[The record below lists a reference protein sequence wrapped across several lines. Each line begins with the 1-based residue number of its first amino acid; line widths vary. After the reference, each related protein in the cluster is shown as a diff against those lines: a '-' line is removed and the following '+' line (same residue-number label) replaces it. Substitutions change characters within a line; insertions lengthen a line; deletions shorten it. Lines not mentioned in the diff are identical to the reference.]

1 MSDTIVAMD
10 PRLFALCRA
19 RGCFLRRDAL
29 ELGYGDGEI
38 ARLVRDGLW
47 VRLGHGAY
55 TLAAFWHDAGST
67 ARHLMVS
74 RAAQRTAQTGA
85 ILSHTSSLCA
95 LGVDFW
101 GLPLD
106 DVHLTR
112 RDGRVGRRGAGVV
125 QHCGT
130 VVAGDVIDDGGFAH
144 MSPTRTALEIT
155 MMTDVERGLVVV
167 NSFLHAGMTTV
178 DELRSRYAAME
189 QWPHSLQTDLV
200 LRLCDPRPESVAETR
215 CDVLF
220 FRQGLPR
227 PVPQFEV
234 RDGSG
239 RLIGRLDFAWPPLG
253 VWLEFD
259 GRVKYDQLRRSG
271 ETEVDVLMREKRRE
285 ELIREVTGWECI
297 RITWADLAHPERV
310 AARIR
315 AAFARSARR
324 QG

>member
-1 MSDTIVAMD
+1 MDD
-10 PRLFALCRA
+10 PRLVALCLG
-19 RGCFLRRDAL
+19 RGCFLRREAL
-29 ELGYGDGEI
+29 ELGYRDGEI
-38 ARLVRDGLW
+38 ARLVRDRVW
-47 VRLGHGAY
+47 VRLRHGAY
-55 TLAAFWHDAGST
+55 TLAQVWKTADST

-74 RAAQRTAQTGA
+74 RAAQRTARSDA

-95 LGVDFW
+95 LGVDHW
-101 GLPLD
+101 GLDLD
-106 DVHLTR
+106 SVHLTR
-112 RDGRVGRRGAGVV
+112 RDGRVGRRGAGVI

-130 VVAGDVIDDGGFAH
+130 VMAGDVIDDGGFAH
-144 MSPTRTALEIT
+144 MAPTRTALEIT
-155 MMTDVERGLVVV
+155 MLTDVERGLVVV
-167 NSFLHAGMTTV
+167 NGFLHAEMTTIH
-178 DELRSRYAAME
+178 DLRARYAAME
-189 QWPHSLQTDLV
+189 HWPHSLQTDIV
-200 LRLCDPRPESVAETR
+200 LRLCDPRPESIAETR
-215 CDVLF
+215 CDFLF

-227 PVPQFEV
+227 PIPQLEV
-234 RDGSG
+234 RDDSG
-239 RLIGRLDFAWPPLG
+239 RLIGRLDFAWPQLG

-259 GRVKYDQLRRSG
+259 GRMKYDELRRLG